1 MVLNR
6 HLTSQTVLKNVFSAP
21 CKYFHDVSFKNPSNN
36 HKLLSKSIISVK
48 VLVFVP
54 LPSR

>member
-1 MVLNR
+1 MGLNR

-21 CKYFHDVSFKNPSNN
+21 CKYFHDISFKNPSN